1 MKAIIFDYGGKPCQI
16 ELLDKIYDKVYSS
29 FTEEGIPSWHNEF
42 GASCILCKLA
52 RSSCGE
58 CVLVTV
64 TGRSCV
70 EIEQVRAAVDARYT
84 VLDRLS
90 PLMYAE
96 AERLQAEARKI
107 FAEGIIAWTDVV
119 LREYGNVTIEYD
131 VDNACIVDGKDVYT
145 N

>member
-96 AERLQAEARKI
+96 MITDGEYENALSVLAAFR
-107 FAEGIIAWTDVV
+107 AWLDEHTFSV
-119 LREYGNVTIEYD
+119 
-131 VDNACIVDGKDVYT
+131 
-145 N
+145 